1 MGPFFFLSNMPTDG
15 PPSTAVRSNSSTL
28 PNSFTATEEIQY
40 DPSGRYQKSTTHIE
54 QSRGIRHV
62 YKAFDTETALEVAWQ
77 EYWGVSVSSMN
88 AIEKS
93 IETLKS
99 LNHKHII
106 KYHEG
111 WVDRKQKK
119 VIFIT
124 EAMPTGRGS
133 ITNVRRFLSRNVK
146 MKSSVLQ
153 NWLDQILKGLIFLHS
168 CDPPWLHRDLRCENI
183 YIRSNIGQLKIGG
196 LELGVFMQNS
206 HPAEFDGTPGYMP
219 PELITNRFEKLSDV
233 YAFGM

>member
-1 MGPFFFLSNMPTDG
+1 MDL
-15 PPSTAVRSNSSTL
+15 
-28 PNSFTATEEIQY
+28 FTHTEQ
-40 DPSGRYQKSTTHIE
+40 STTHIE

-133 ITNVRRFLSRNVK
+133 ITNVRRCVATQPSSERPFFLSGTF
-146 MKSSVLQ
+146 Q
-153 NWLDQILKGLIFLHS
+153 
-168 CDPPWLHRDLRCENI
+168 
-183 YIRSNIGQLKIGG
+183 
-196 LELGVFMQNS
+196 ELG
-206 HPAEFDGTPGYMP
+206 PK
-219 PELITNRFEKLSDV
+219 EKNTHSFLWKS
-233 YAFGM
+233 